1 MRKVLQTK
9 IEELTN
15 KKNVLSSE
23 NVSIKAK
30 YEVAYNLEKEA
41 YDNCQLCEQFKS
53 KELERLE
60 NENKEYFIKRNELE
74 ALNKMNLNDIDQSKK
89 LHKDFDFNLRLEAK
103 MYEINNSQY
112 EKCIKQK
119 DEINSEKS
127 NEYINIHKR
136 INELQ
141 NISTEDPVVQL
152 EIKKNA
158 EYKQKIA
165 NIDNNILSSNLKI
178 EELEIVNEYLIK
190 KKEEMI
196 TERKKFVIMN
206 EDLKREI
213 EQKNQ
218 LNDMRISKKVK
229 DNNFEEINIKEQTCI
244 DINNKADDFEKKI
257 LVEYNKIKSLSKDII
272 ELNYNIKSKNSAKE
286 KKSEIIEQKY
296 SNIDELKEN
305 LEENIRPEYVKICND
320 LNKNST
326 TNEELKNKNILLSKE
341 YEAVMSKYYFILNNF
356 DTDSYLKKIS
366 IEDMKVLTQT
376 NNLVNESIFNFV
388 DKIGNFKSNQ
398 VNTKYL
404 NL

>member
-30 YEVAYNLEKEA
+30 YEVAYKLEKEA